1 VYPYL
6 FPDSLHFARYL
17 ARRGVRLMFNHHHAA
32 GVQFHETVFPAFSRA
47 IGQDPAAGK
56 TIEFDIA
63 NRTWAD
69 IYFREVIKPLED
81 VGVNLDW
88 EDFQQTPVVR
98 ARGVAVWCSWGWGG
112 ASPCSVPSLARDGA
126 SLASMLSRAEA
137 PNNVRLFEP
146 SLLRPTCRRV
156 CLC

>member
-1 VYPYL
+1 
-6 FPDSLHFARYL
+6 
-17 ARRGVRLMFNHHHAA
+17 MFNHHHAA

-98 ARGVAVWCSWGWGG
+98 AHGAAVGRSWSWGG
-112 ASPCSVPSLARDGA
+112 AGLFFVPLLARVGVSLAGMPPHGDAPVKVQLPPPSL
-126 SLASMLSRAEA
+126 
-137 PNNVRLFEP
+137 PIP
-146 SLLRPTCRRV
+146 RPPCRRA

>member
-1 VYPYL
+1 MVRGSECFNLFVPGLLLGLQFCRHYTYPRGLPNPYGVTVEGWTGHSVYPYL

-47 IGQDPAAGK
+47 IGQNPAEGK

-98 ARGVAVWCSWGWGG
+98 ARGVA
-112 ASPCSVPSLARDGA
+112 
-126 SLASMLSRAEA
+126 AE
-137 PNNVRLFEP
+137 RG
-146 SLLRPTCRRV
+146 
-156 CLC
+156 